1 MIFLASST
9 EKMGEPGVNMLF
21 SRLQYISLDAMGMF
35 LGSQMNLVVLAN
47 FMSTGYK
54 LKLSERREP
63 QLRQHLLKIQLS
75 AQNS

>member
-1 MIFLASST
+1 M
-9 EKMGEPGVNMLF
+9 
-21 SRLQYISLDAMGMF
+21 RLF

-47 FMSTGYK
+47 LMSTGYK